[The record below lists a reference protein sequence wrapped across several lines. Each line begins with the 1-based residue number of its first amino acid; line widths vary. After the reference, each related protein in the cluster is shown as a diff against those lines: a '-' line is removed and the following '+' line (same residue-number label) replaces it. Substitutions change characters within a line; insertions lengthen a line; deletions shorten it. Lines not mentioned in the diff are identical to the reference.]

1 VDVAETTDGRVGPVA
16 GTGIAARSTGPLV
29 GFVMSLL
36 GTLGAVVLFPAQAS
50 PRGALVVPALVL
62 AGAIITVP
70 VMRGLTGAVTRMNAE
85 NFVAFGFVFWLL
97 LDLIQGAYDLSDAS
111 DDALRLAMI
120 AVGLSS
126 AAMWLGVAGRPW
138 RLPRGFVELAN
149 TPLDSH
155 TIGRLVP
162 VCFVLGM
169 FNYAYAVGFDIPV
182 MFDYLGEQRWAAPWA
197 RAQLGGWG
205 SFIDQMPYFGYVL
218 PSLTAVLIM
227 RRGFAFQTW
236 LAIGMTA
243 IMLAFLSQGGGRRI
257 IGVTCGAGLIVWV
270 QSQRSLNVRKVL
282 TAGVA
287 LVGLL
292 WAMQFM
298 LNIRTLGYDE
308 FMFRGESEYDYL
320 HVDDNF
326 LRLAQVIQLV
336 PAQHDYVY
344 FQQVIFTV
352 IRPVPR
358 VFWPGKPIDPGFDL
372 PTEVGMKGLSL
383 STSIIGEW
391 YLSWG
396 WIAVL
401 FGGWFHGRLAGAA
414 NGLRQASDEAS
425 NPIVFALAVMV
436 LFSGM
441 RSMQDLVIMSYA
453 LVAWWGA
460 NRLARRRAIA
470 TR

>member
-1 VDVAETTDGRVGPVA
+1 MAVAETTNGTVA
-16 GTGIAARSTGPLV
+16 PADEAGIVARSTGPLV
-29 GFVMSLL
+29 GFVMSVI
-36 GTLGAVVLFPAQAS
+36 GILGAVVLFPEQAS

-62 AGAIITVP
+62 AAAIIIVP

-97 LDLIQGAYDLSDAS
+97 LDLIQGAYDLRDAS
-111 DDALRLAMI
+111 DDALKLALI

-138 RLPRGFVELAN
+138 RLPRGIADLASS
-149 TPLDSH
+149 PLDNK

-169 FNYAYAVGFDIPV
+169 LNYAYAVDFDIPV
-182 MFDYLGEQRWAAPWA
+182 MFSYLGEQRWSAPWG

-236 LAIGMTA
+236 LAIVMSA
-243 IMLAFLSQGGGRRI
+243 IMLAFLSQGGGRRM
-257 IGVTCGAGLIVWV
+257 IGVTCGAAIIVWV
-270 QSQRSLNVRKVL
+270 QSQSSLNVRKVL

-292 WAMQFM
+292 WVMQFM
-298 LNIRTLGYDE
+298 LNIRTVGYTE
-308 FMFRGESEYDYL
+308 FVSRGESEYDYL

-336 PAQHDYVY
+336 PAQRDYVY
-344 FQQVIFTV
+344 FQQLIFTAV
-352 IRPVPR
+352 RPVPR

-372 PTEVGMKGLSL
+372 PSEVGMKGVSL

-391 YLSWG
+391 YLSFG
-396 WIAVL
+396 WIAVV
-401 FGGWFHGRLAGAA
+401 FGGWLHGRLAGAA
-414 NGLRQASDEAS
+414 NTLRTISDQA
-425 NPIVFALAVMV
+425 NPIVFALVVMV

-460 NRLARRRAIA
+460 NRLARKKALPQR
-470 TR
+470 

>member
-1 VDVAETTDGRVGPVA
+1 MDVAKTTNGAVA
-16 GTGIAARSTGPLV
+16 PIEKASVFTKSTGPLV

-36 GTLGAVVLFPAQAS
+36 GTLATVVFFPAQPT
-50 PRGALVVPALVL
+50 PRGALFVPALIL
-62 AGAIITVP
+62 AVCIVVVP
-70 VMRGLTGAVTRMNAE
+70 VMRALTGAATKMNVE
-85 NFVAFGFVFWLL
+85 NFVAIGFVFWLL
-97 LDLIQGAYDLSDAS
+97 LDLIQGAYDLRDAS
-111 DDALRLAMI
+111 DEAIQLALI
-120 AVGLSS
+120 AIGLSS

-138 RLPRGFVELAN
+138 RLPRGFVDLAN
-149 TPLDSH
+149 TPLDSR
-155 TIGRLVP
+155 TIARLVP
-162 VCFVLGM
+162 VCFFLGM
-169 FNYAYAVGFDIPV
+169 LNYLYAVGFDIPL
-182 MFDYLGEQRWAAPWA
+182 MFSYLGEQRWAAPWG

-236 LAIGMTA
+236 LAILMSA

-257 IGVTCGAGLIVWV
+257 IGVTCGAAIIVWV
-270 QSQRSLNVRKVL
+270 HSQPSLNLRKVL

-298 LNIRTLGYDE
+298 LNIRTVGYTE
-308 FMFRGESEYDYL
+308 FIYRGESQYDYL

-336 PAQHDYVY
+336 PAQRDYVY
-344 FQQVIFTV
+344 FQQLIFTAV
-352 IRPVPR
+352 RPVPR

-391 YLSWG
+391 YLSYG

-401 FGGWFHGRLAGAA
+401 FGGWFHGRLAAAA
-414 NGLRQASDEAS
+414 NSLRSNSAQA

-460 NRLARRRAIA
+460 NRLAKRRTIA

>member
-1 VDVAETTDGRVGPVA
+1 VDVTETTDGTVVP
-16 GTGIAARSTGPLV
+16 TDSIYTKSTGPLV

-36 GTLGAVVLFPAQAS
+36 GTLGTVVLWPVEPT
-50 PRGALVVPALVL
+50 PRGALFVPALVL
-62 AGAIITVP
+62 TGAIVTVP
-70 VMRGLTGAVTRMNAE
+70 AMRALTGAATKMNAE
-85 NFVAFGFVFWLL
+85 NFVAVGYVFWLL
-97 LDLIQGAYDLSDAS
+97 LDLIQGAYDLRDAS
-111 DDALRLAMI
+111 DEALQLAMI
-120 AVGLSS
+120 AIGLSS
-126 AAMWLGVAGRPW
+126 AAMWLGAAGRPW
-138 RLPRGFVELAN
+138 RLPKGLVELAA
-149 TPLDSH
+149 THLDSR
-155 TIGRLVP
+155 TIARLVP
-162 VCFVLGM
+162 VCFALGM
-169 FNYAYAVGFDIPV
+169 LNFAYATGFDVPA
-182 MFDYLGEQRWAAPWA
+182 MFSYLGGNRWSAPWG

-218 PSLTAVLIM
+218 PSLTAVLIV

-236 LAIGMTA
+236 VAIALSG

-257 IGVTCGAGLIVWV
+257 IGVTCGAGIIVWV
-270 QSQRSLNVRKVL
+270 QLQPTLNVRKILSAAAALIAVL
-282 TAGVA
+282 WG
-287 LVGLL
+287 
-292 WAMQFM
+292 MQFM
-298 LNIRTLGYDE
+298 LNIRTVGYDE
-308 FMFRGESEYDYL
+308 FMFSGGEYDYL

-344 FQQVIFTV
+344 HQQLIFTAV
-352 IRPVPR
+352 RPVPR

-391 YLSWG
+391 YLAYG
-396 WIAVL
+396 WIAILV
-401 FGGWFHGRLAGAA
+401 GGYLHGGLARAA
-414 NGLRQASDEAS
+414 NSLRGTAEG

-460 NRLARRRAIA
+460 NRLAAKRTLPER
-470 TR
+470 